1 MPPQHRESIAR
12 RAVGQPIRSFL
23 TALGFLSIIPV
34 GAAAADRRGS
44 FAAALFYFPL
54 VGLLLGGLAAGFF
67 LVLQPVLPPLV
78 IGALLAVLLSLLSG
92 FIHLD
97 GLADTADGFFSGTP
111 RERCLEIMRDSRI
124 GVMGS
129 AAICCLLVVKVAALA
144 SITAGQMVA
153 ALVVAATAGRVGIVC
168 MMALLPYA
176 RSGSGLGLLFYSGAT
191 RQAAVVSILLLAV
204 LVLVLAGSRFL
215 PVFIAAA
222 VVLLLLVVRC
232 RKSIGGATG
241 DTLGA
246 TCEVMETVIL
256 TVFSMTLW

>member
-1 MPPQHRESIAR
+1 MVPQHSESIAR
-12 RAVGQPIRSFL
+12 RAVGQPVRSFL

-34 GAAAADRRGS
+34 GTRGAAGQSS

-54 VGLLLGGLAAGFF
+54 VGLLLGGLAAVFF
-67 LVLQPVLPPLV
+67 LVLQSILPPLV
-78 IGALLAVLLSLLSG
+78 VGALLAVLLSLLPG

-129 AAICCLLVVKVAALA
+129 AAICCLLIVKTAALA
-144 SITAGQMVA
+144 SIGAGQMVA
-153 ALVVAATAGRVGIVC
+153 ALLVAVTAGRVCMVC

-176 RSGSGLGLLFYSGAT
+176 RSESGLGLLFYSGAT
-191 RQAAVVSILLLAV
+191 RQAAVVSVLLLAV
-204 LVLVLAGSRFL
+204 LVLVLTGRRFL
-215 PVFIAAA
+215 PVFGIAA
-222 VVLLLLVVRC
+222 LLLLVLAALC
-232 RKSIGGATG
+232 RKKIGGATG

-246 TCEVMETVIL
+246 TCEMMETAIL
-256 TVFSMTLW
+256 TVCSMTL